1 MLFRSDTTFVVQTV
15 NNAKVKAITVN
26 GVDYMDKLGEVQGE
40 YRFTVEKPSQDIVI
54 DIEIG

>member
-1 MLFRSDTTFVVQTV
+1 MFFRAWV
-15 NNAKVKAITVN
+15 NNANVKAITVN